1 MYQVERFSLTW
12 ILLLYNKTSSKQ
24 RESEMFQLKEGERC
38 MQHVLVY
45 CSFKFP
51 VLTLYIHIISI
62 SYASPTSELEPVLFV
77 RRSPMLISSSI
88 HSHTNDRDLSLTKWQ
103 P

>member
-45 CSFKFP
+45 CNLKFP

-62 SYASPTSELEPVLFV
+62 SYASPTSELEPKIIRTKV
-77 RRSPMLISSSI
+77 SPCSSLQAFT
-88 HSHTNDRDLSLTKWQ
+88 HR